1 MSAPKYTLKT
11 KHHQV
16 CEAHGDFD
24 DHLIEQFDGA
34 PSWRGCPRCH
44 FDAKNSPDESVSQ
57 TAKLVQADRELNQ
70 RLLDTGIPPRFRP
83 ATLANYRTDRHA
95 HQAGVLQA
103 CLDYAEH
110 FEDGLLAGRSML
122 LLGTMGTGKTHLGC
136 AVLQQ
141 VVRDFSRFGVV
152 GRYVSAPGIIR
163 SVKATFGK
171 SELSEDDVY
180 AELCGSDLL
189 VIDEIGVQHGTDF
202 ERQVLF
208 EVINARYERSLP
220 TLAISNLN
228 ILELRKCVGDR
239 VVDRLCDGGGQVV
252 LFRWDSE
259 RGLA

>member
-11 KHHQV
+11 KPYQV

-34 PSWRGCPRCH
+34 SLWHGCPRCH
-44 FDAKNSPDESVSQ
+44 FDAKRSRDESVSRAAWQ
-57 TAKLVQADRELNQ
+57 VQADRDLNR
-70 RLLDTGIPPRFRP
+70 RLLDTGIPARFRP
-83 ATLANYRTDRHA
+83 ATLANYRADRHA

-103 CLDYAEH
+103 CSDYAEH
-110 FEDGLLAGRSML
+110 FDDALRAGRSML

-136 AVLQQ
+136 AVLQR
-141 VVRDFSRFGVV
+141 VVREYGQLGVA

-163 SVKATFGK
+163 AVKATFGK
-171 SELSEDDVY
+171 SERSEDDVY
-180 AELCGSDLL
+180 AELCESDLL

-208 EVINARYERSLP
+208 EVINARYERGLP
-220 TLAISNLN
+220 TIAISNLN

-239 VVDRLCDGGGQVV
+239 VVDRLCEGGGQVV